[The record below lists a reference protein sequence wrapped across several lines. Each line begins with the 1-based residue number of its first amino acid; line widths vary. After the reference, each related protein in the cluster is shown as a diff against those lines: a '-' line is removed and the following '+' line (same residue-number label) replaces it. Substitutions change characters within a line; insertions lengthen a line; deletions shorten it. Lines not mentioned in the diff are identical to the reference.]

1 MRLGRPIVENHQMR
15 AAIRRLVSPVRR
27 YPALFVALRELFH
40 PGRAL
45 YQHLH
50 FIGPIK
56 VQVSD
61 RASFMINHYGYQVEN
76 DLFWTGFG
84 RGWEGAELR
93 LWRALVRS
101 AEFIADVGANTG
113 VYSLAAGAVNPCA
126 RIVAIEPVSRIYER
140 LTANLALNHF
150 NIRAL
155 QIAASDADGEAILFD
170 TEGEPGYS
178 ASLDASMLEGYEIIR
193 VPIRA
198 ACLDSVFAEL
208 GWPRVD
214 LLKIDVEKHEP
225 AVLAGMQRHLAKD
238 RPTLLIEI
246 LNREIGAAILKS
258 VGGNGYRCFAID
270 EQRGLIEAP
279 ALDRSGVRN
288 YLLCAEERW
297 RSFGEDLMN
306 EIQGANKPGGWL
318 PTST

>member
-1 MRLGRPIVENHQMR
+1 MR
-15 AAIRRLVSPVRR
+15 AAIRRLVAPVRR
-27 YPALFVALRELFH
+27 YPALFVAFRELFQ
-40 PGRAL
+40 PGRAF

-76 DLFWTGFG
+76 DLFWAGFG

-113 VYSLAAGAVNPCA
+113 VYSLAAAAVNPRA

-140 LTANLALNHF
+140 LTANIALNHF
-150 NIRAL
+150 NICTL
-155 QIAASDADGEAILFD
+155 QIAASDADGQAILFD
-170 TEGEPGYS
+170 PAGESGYS
-178 ASLDASMLEGYEIIR
+178 ASLDASMLEGYEINR
-193 VPIRA
+193 VPVRA

-214 LLKIDVEKHEP
+214 LLKIDVEKHES
-225 AVLAGMQRHLAKD
+225 AVLVGMQRQLAKD

-246 LNREIGAAILKS
+246 LNREIGAAISKS
-258 VGGNGYRCFAID
+258 LDGNGYRYFAID
-270 EQRGLIEAP
+270 QQRGLIETP
-279 ALDRSGVRN
+279 AVDLPGVRN

-297 RSFGEDLMN
+297 RSFGDGLMK
-306 EIQGANKPGGWL
+306 EFLGADMASGSL
-318 PTST
+318 PTSTEKPIAIPPLGP

>member
-1 MRLGRPIVENHQMR
+1 MKATFRRLG
-15 AAIRRLVSPVRR
+15 SPLRR
-27 YPALFVALRELFH
+27 YPALFLALRELFH
-40 PGRAL
+40 PGRTL

-50 FIGPIK
+50 FVGPVK

-61 RASFMINHYGYQVEN
+61 SASFMINHYGYMVEN
-76 DLFWTGFG
+76 DLFWAGYG

-113 VYSLAAGAVNPCA
+113 VYSLAAAALNPRA
-126 RIVAIEPVSRIYER
+126 RIVAIEPVSRIYEK
-140 LTANLALNHF
+140 LAANIALNHF
-150 NIRAL
+150 DIYAL
-155 QIAASDADGEAILFD
+155 QMATSDADGEAILFD
-170 TEGEPGYS
+170 TGGPS
-178 ASLDASMLEGYEIIR
+178 ASLEASMVEGYEIIR

-198 ACLDSVFAEL
+198 ACLDSVFTEL

-225 AVLAGMQRHLAKD
+225 AVLAGMQGHLAKD

-246 LNREIGAAILKS
+246 LNREIGAAISKS
-258 VGGNGYRCFAID
+258 VDGNGYRCFAID
-270 EQRGLIEAP
+270 EQRGPIETP
-279 ALDRSGVRN
+279 ALGRSGVQN

-297 RSFGEDLMN
+297 RSFGEVLLD
-306 EIQGANKPGGWL
+306 EFRGANKAAE
-318 PTST
+318 

>member
-1 MRLGRPIVENHQMR
+1 MR

-27 YPALFVALRELFH
+27 YPALFTAFRELFH
-40 PGRAL
+40 PGHAL

-50 FIGPIK
+50 FVGPMK

-61 RASFMINHYGYQVEN
+61 RASFIIKHYGYQIEN
-76 DLFWTGFG
+76 DLFWAGFG
-84 RGWEGAELR
+84 RGYEGADLL

-113 VYSLAAGAVNPCA
+113 VYSLAAAALNPRA
-126 RIVAIEPVSRIYER
+126 RIVAIEPASRIYER
-140 LTANLALNHF
+140 LTANIALNHF
-150 NIRAL
+150 DICAL

-178 ASLDASMLEGYEIIR
+178 ASLDSSMLEGYEIIR
-193 VPIRA
+193 VPVRA

-208 GWPRVD
+208 GWPRID

-246 LNREIGAAILKS
+246 LNREIGAAISKS
-258 VGGNGYRCFAID
+258 IDGNGYRCLAID
-270 EQRGLIEAP
+270 QQRGLIETP
-279 ALDRSGVRN
+279 ELGRSGVRN

-297 RSFGEDLMN
+297 RSFGDALMK
-306 EIQGANKPGGWL
+306 EFLEANKAGG
-318 PTST
+318 